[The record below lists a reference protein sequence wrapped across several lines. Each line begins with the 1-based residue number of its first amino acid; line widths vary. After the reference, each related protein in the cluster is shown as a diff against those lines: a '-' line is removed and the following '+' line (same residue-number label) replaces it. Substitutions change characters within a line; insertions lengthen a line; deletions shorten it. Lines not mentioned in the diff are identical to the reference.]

1 MPGLELTALG
11 SDCGLQDIAMETK
24 PHLEQQQAD
33 NLEIKGHSMIEIGV
47 SRLFGSICR
56 MHIDCN
62 PRMSNIL
69 S

>member
-33 NLEIKGHSMIEIGV
+33 NLEIKGHSIFEMRV
-47 SRLFGSICR
+47 SRLFLI
-56 MHIDCN
+56 H
-62 PRMSNIL
+62 L
-69 S
+69 